1 MKPLELWD
9 WQKVDQEFLARHNW
23 TALAAVETGGAKGHP
38 LDEPVLT
45 PRGWVPVGELEVG
58 DEVVGSDGRPTKM
71 TGVSSPSIGFPFGT
85 GPLYVWTESTCGGS
99 GIPRTGAG

>member
-38 LDEPVLT
+38 LDEPV
-45 PRGWVPVGELEVG
+45 RRCHPV
-58 DEVVGSDGRPTKM
+58 
-71 TGVSSPSIGFPFGT
+71 
-85 GPLYVWTESTCGGS
+85 
-99 GIPRTGAG
+99 